1 MPKFGID
8 RACAPLGAIETAL
21 AFTDGGYLDDM
32 GKVQQLFQSHRR
44 FHWIE
49 NNWWI
54 NSDVIT
60 DAIGIDLEIDIDR
73 LLINQNYW

>member
-1 MPKFGID
+1 MDSLEELKVWQFFVLSIVGLALPRENQVFLMPKFGID

-44 FHWIE
+44 FHWI
-49 NNWWI
+49 
-54 NSDVIT
+54 
-60 DAIGIDLEIDIDR
+60 
-73 LLINQNYW
+73 